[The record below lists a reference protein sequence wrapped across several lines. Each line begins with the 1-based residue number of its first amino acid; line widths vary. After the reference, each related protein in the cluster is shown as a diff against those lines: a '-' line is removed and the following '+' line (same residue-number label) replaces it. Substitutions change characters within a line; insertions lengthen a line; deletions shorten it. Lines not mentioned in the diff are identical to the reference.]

1 MTIKTVMM
9 GMLRMVMTNKDDTGR
24 GFMMQRRDGRVSR
37 SQLMEIMTM
46 ATMMTKTMKLVIM
59 VGEQVVRV
67 GAGQPMA
74 VEDVEQVVEDMV
86 VDVVVAGAKDQT
98 KWGKW
103 GHWSK

>member
-1 MTIKTVMM
+1 
-9 GMLRMVMTNKDDTGR
+9 
-24 GFMMQRRDGRVSR
+24 
-37 SQLMEIMTM
+37 MEIMTM

-74 VEDVEQVVEDMV
+74 VEDVEQVVEDMIG
-86 VDVVVAGAKDQT
+86 DVVVAGAKDQT

-103 GHWSK
+103 GHWSR